1 MHLISNSYLKI
12 LSIGLFLFCFA
23 CQQDSESP
31 QTIEDFETELSNF
44 ALYDHKGDFHEL
56 YYKSDA
62 SAVVLF
68 IHGNA
73 CPIVRNAIPDLKK
86 IRESYAAKGVE
97 FLLLNSNLQDNR
109 AAIAEEADE
118 FDMDFPILVD
128 EAQLVAEMLQLKRTA
143 ETIVLDPATWEII
156 YRGPIS
162 DRIGYESQKP
172 KAKHTYLIDALDA
185 QLKGEVPS
193 VQYQKGKGCLI
204 KLKHKDR
211 AKFANISYEH
221 DVAPILLDKCV
232 QCHVEGGIAPW
243 AMTDYEQINGWS
255 HMIREVLR
263 VKRMPPWQADP
274 EVGHFANDLSLTN
287 KELQTLVH
295 WIDAG
300 AEKDSDNDPLKAY
313 QPTLDEWVLG
323 KPDWEITLNKEVVP
337 ATGVIDYRYQEFEVG
352 LDKDVWA
359 TAIQVKPDNKA
370 VLHHLL
376 VSVIYPDGFK
386 EPINRSVSPWL
397 DGVFASWA
405 PGGLDVEK
413 FPKNTGR
420 VLPKGSKLHFQLH
433 YTTNGKE
440 EVDQSKIGIYYTDK
454 EPAKEFLIAGPRN
467 FEILIPPNE
476 DTYKNQTTKVFDQE
490 ITLFGL
496 APHMH
501 FRGKSMKYT
510 AVYPSGEEE
519 VLLNVPNYSFNWQ
532 RYYNLKNPKVL
543 PAGTKI
549 VIDAAFDN
557 SDKNSFN
564 PDPSKSVHWGDFSFD
579 EMLIGYMSFQYGKRG
594 ELSMNEK

>member
-1 MHLISNSYLKI
+1 MNLMTKSNYLLLFSLLLFSCFSCQEEPSAVQVVEEMDTEISNFS
-12 LSIGLFLFCFA
+12 
-23 CQQDSESP
+23 
-31 QTIEDFETELSNF
+31 
-44 ALYDHKGDFHEL
+44 LYDQNGDFHEL

-62 SAVVLF
+62 KAVVLF

-73 CPIVRNAIPDLKK
+73 CPIVRNAVPDLKE
-86 IRESYAAKGVE
+86 IRAAYASKGVE
-97 FLLLNSNLQDNR
+97 FLMLNSNLQDDR
-109 AAIAEEADE
+109 ASIAKEAEE
-118 FDMDFPILVD
+118 FNMDFPILVD
-128 EAQLVAEMLQLKRTA
+128 DAQLAAEIFQLKRTA
-143 ETIVLDPATWEII
+143 EAIVLDPTTWTIV

-172 KAKHTYLIDALDA
+172 KASNTYLVDALEA
-185 QLKGEVPS
+185 QLKGEYPAVR
-193 VQYQKGKGCLI
+193 YKKGKGCII
-204 KLKHKDR
+204 KLLHKDQ
-211 AKFANISYEH
+211 AKFASISYEK
-221 DVAPILLDKCV
+221 DVAPILVDKCMK
-232 QCHVEGGIAPW
+232 CHVEGGIAPW
-243 AMTDYEQINGWS
+243 AMKDYETIFGWS
-255 HMIREVLR
+255 HMMREVLR

-300 AEKDSDNDPLKAY
+300 ALKDSDVDPLKAY
-313 QPTLDEWVLG
+313 EAKIDEWVLG
-323 KPDWEITLNKEVVP
+323 KPDWEITLNKEEVP
-337 ATGVIDYRYQEFEVG
+337 ATGIIDYRYQEFEVG

-386 EPINRSVSPWL
+386 EPINRAVSPWL

-405 PGGLDVEK
+405 PGGLDVEQ

-440 EVDQSKIGIYYTDK
+440 EVDQSRIGIYYTDI
-454 EPAKEFLIAGPRN
+454 EPATEFLIAGPSN
-467 FEILIPPNE
+467 FEINIPPNE
-476 DTYKNQTTKVFDQE
+476 DTYRNKTVKEFDRE
-490 ITLFGL
+490 VTLFGL

-510 AVYPSGEEE
+510 AVYPDGQQE

-532 RYYNLKNPKVL
+532 RYYNLENPKYL

-564 PDPSKSVHWGDFSFD
+564 PDPSKRVQWGDFSFD
-579 EMLIGYMSFQYGKRG
+579 EMLIGYMSFQYGRRN
-594 ELSMNEK
+594 ELSLKE